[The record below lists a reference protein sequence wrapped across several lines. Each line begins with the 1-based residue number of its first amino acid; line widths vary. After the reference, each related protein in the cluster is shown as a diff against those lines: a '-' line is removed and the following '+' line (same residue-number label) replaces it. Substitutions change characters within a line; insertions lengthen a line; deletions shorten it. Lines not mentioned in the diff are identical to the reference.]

1 MKKLAAFLALAL
13 ASLALVA
20 CGNRI
25 DNATTASTTGTAT
38 NSGAA
43 GATTAGGNS
52 AAAAETIDLEADPD
66 GQLAFT
72 SDSLTAKAGNVTI
85 AFDNPAPISHD
96 VAVEDS
102 AGNEVGQSDLIA
114 QSSTSLVLK
123 NLKPG
128 TYTYFCTVPGHREA
142 GMEGTL
148 TVK

>member
-13 ASLALVA
+13 ASVALVA
-20 CGNRI
+20 CGSSG

-38 NSGAA
+38 NGGAA

-52 AAAAETIDLEADPD
+52 AATETINLEADPD

-85 AFDNPAPISHD
+85 AFDNPAPITHD

-114 QSSTSLVLK
+114 QSSTNLVLK